1 MNKSYNTA
9 PLISVV
15 VPVYNTLK
23 FLHECLESIQNQTL
37 QQLEVILVDDGS
49 TDKSGDICDEYS
61 QKDSRFLVI
70 HQKNRGL
77 SAARNVAIEK
87 ACGKYI
93 LFVDS
98 DDHIMPNLCE
108 ITYQYAEI
116 NQADLIR
123 FFYQEDT
130 LFGKRFLKRQA
141 TLPNNI
147 VESDVDKLKVAYTS
161 GAMVWKFLILRD
173 LLIANNLR
181 FPENVIYEDMD
192 FTTRLALSSQKML
205 VLHEILYSYRIR
217 LGSLS
222 WLKYENSAE
231 QCEYC
236 CNQGIAY
243 AHRIGASNEAINFL
257 IELRDKMISILSR
270 RIENIFN
277 DEYPKEVFYE

>member
-1 MNKSYNTA
+1 MNKSYKTA

-23 FLHECLESIQNQTL
+23 FLHECLDSIQNQTL

-116 NQADLIR
+116 N
-123 FFYQEDT
+123 
-130 LFGKRFLKRQA
+130 
-141 TLPNNI
+141 
-147 VESDVDKLKVAYTS
+147 
-161 GAMVWKFLILRD
+161 
-173 LLIANNLR
+173 
-181 FPENVIYEDMD
+181 
-192 FTTRLALSSQKML
+192 
-205 VLHEILYSYRIR
+205 
-217 LGSLS
+217 
-222 WLKYENSAE
+222 
-231 QCEYC
+231 
-236 CNQGIAY
+236 
-243 AHRIGASNEAINFL
+243 
-257 IELRDKMISILSR
+257 
-270 RIENIFN
+270 
-277 DEYPKEVFYE
+277 